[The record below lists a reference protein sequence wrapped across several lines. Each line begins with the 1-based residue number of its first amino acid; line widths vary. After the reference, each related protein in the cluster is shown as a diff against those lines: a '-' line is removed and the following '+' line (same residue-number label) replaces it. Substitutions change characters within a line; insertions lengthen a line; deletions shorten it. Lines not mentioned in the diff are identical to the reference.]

1 MMFDAC
7 KLQMKMKILI
17 EQYKKEIMLKKHR
30 RKCLMNCKLT
40 TNGEQ
45 TFITKATT

>member
-17 EQYKKEIMLKKHR
+17 EQYKKEIMLKK
-30 RKCLMNCKLT
+30 NIEE
-40 TNGEQ
+40 NV
-45 TFITKATT
+45 